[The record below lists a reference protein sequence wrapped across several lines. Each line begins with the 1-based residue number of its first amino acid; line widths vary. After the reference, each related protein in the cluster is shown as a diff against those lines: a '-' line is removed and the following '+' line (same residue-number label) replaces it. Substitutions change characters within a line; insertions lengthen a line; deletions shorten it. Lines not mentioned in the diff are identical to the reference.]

1 MVNSPDDYPG
11 VPAVALETSAD
22 LVYASLRR
30 AITDGTLVPG
40 QRLIEARLAERLG
53 VSRAPL
59 REAMRVLASEGL
71 VNNVPRR
78 GVIVAI
84 LRKADAAEIYGL
96 RIALETWA
104 AREACRLASEA
115 DLAALRALVAEMEQ
129 SSEANDLEVLSGN
142 DVIFHRRICEIAA
155 NHRLLRVWTGIHS
168 QIRLLS
174 RQVIGTLYADLH
186 AVPKRHELIVEA
198 IAERNP
204 VLVETLVREHIES
217 VAARI
222 LAQMTEAETKG
233 RSGEVAV

>member
-1 MVNSPDDYPG
+1 MLNSPDDYRG

-22 LVYASLRR
+22 LVYANLRR
-30 AITDGTLVPG
+30 AITNGTLMPG
-40 QRLIEARLAERLG
+40 QRLVEARLAERLG

-59 REAMRVLASEGL
+59 REAMRILASVGL
-71 VNNVPRR
+71 VSNVPRR
-78 GVIVAI
+78 GVMVAI

-104 AREACRLASEA
+104 AREACRLATDA
-115 DLAALRALVAEMEQ
+115 DLAALRALVADMER
-129 SSEANDLEVLSGN
+129 SSGSGDVEVLSGS

-155 NHRLLRVWTGIHS
+155 NQRLLRVWTGILT

-186 AVPKRHELIVEA
+186 QVPKRHEYIVEA
-198 IAERNP
+198 IEQRDPLLAER
-204 VLVETLVREHIES
+204 LVREHIES

-222 LAQMTEAETKG
+222 LAQMTAAEAEV
-233 RSGEVAV
+233 GEVKA